1 VHPSVTF
8 ILLVVWRTDDPW
20 VFLAVFAAFVLGQ
33 GAIALWK
40 YLARKAKENRA
51 EAWPAVS
58 AVIDIAVV
66 DKQWQPGSRSSPG
79 YYYYLVMLTYAY
91 HNPDLQTG
99 DYTYTRRFKL
109 EDDARDLANACKG
122 RTVTVHV
129 DPKDPSH
136 SVLRKEDLDN
146 AVSAAPEQKLTTSN

>member
-1 VHPSVTF
+1 VPPSIAC
-8 ILLVVWRTDDPW
+8 ILLFAWRTDDPW
-20 VFLAVFAAFVLGQ
+20 VFLAVFGAFVIGQ

-40 YLARKAKENRA
+40 YLARKVKEKRA

-66 DKQWQPGSRSSPG
+66 DEEWQPGSRNSPG

-91 HNPDLQTG
+91 HDPDLQTG
-99 DYTYTRRFKL
+99 DYTYTRRFKV
-109 EDDARDLANACKG
+109 EDDAEDLANACKG

-129 DPKDPSH
+129 DPKDSTN
-136 SVLRKEDLDN
+136 SVLRTEDLEA
-146 AVSAAPEQKLTTSN
+146 AVPASDPGS